1 MEKVYRPEVVY
12 SNAGRVEYDNADYE
26 RMESEGS
33 YAEIG
38 SVQTVVE
45 KGDYYRSRDVVT
57 TTLYP
62 HVESGT
68 VVADIGTFEERLKE
82 LKK

>member
-1 MEKVYRPEVVY
+1 MERVYRPEVLY
-12 SNAGRVEYDNADYE
+12 SNTGRVEYDNADYE
-26 RMESEGS
+26 SVESEGT

-45 KGDYYRSRDVVT
+45 KGDYYRSRDVVA
-57 TTLYP
+57 TTLYL
-62 HVESGT
+62 HVESGL
-68 VVADIGTFEERLKE
+68 VVADVGMFEEWLRG